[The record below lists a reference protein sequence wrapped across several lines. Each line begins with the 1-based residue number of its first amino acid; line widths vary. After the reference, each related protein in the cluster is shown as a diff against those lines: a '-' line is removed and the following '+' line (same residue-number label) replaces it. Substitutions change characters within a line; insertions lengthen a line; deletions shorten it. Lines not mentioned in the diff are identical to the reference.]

1 MPHSASAHPSPK
13 ASGPEPATGAVRLGR
28 LDVRNFRN
36 FERLE
41 CELPAEGVMI
51 LGPNGAGKTNLL
63 EAVYYLEVF
72 RSFRGASDRELVRFG
87 QEVFRIEAAVEGPR
101 GGRAIAAAYSASER
115 RKQVE
120 LDRREVPRLSDAI
133 GRLGAVVFSLED
145 VEIVRGSPSGR
156 RRFLDILLSLVE
168 PGYVDALGKYRSVLS
183 QRNEALK
190 GGADRAQ
197 LEAWSA
203 GLVEVGAR
211 VMEARARWVAGRAEA
226 FDRYHARI
234 AGGARGVIEY
244 GPSVGTPEDAPR
256 ATGPAGGEAPE
267 AGSPPS
273 REAWAGAF
281 RAALERTRER
291 ERRRGVTV
299 VGPHR
304 DDLAFTA
311 QVGGE
316 EERDLRTYGS
326 GGQQR
331 TAALAL
337 RLAEADTLRER
348 LGREPVYLLDD
359 VFAEL
364 DRERSGRLLR
374 LLDEGRTGQVVLTAP
389 KPSEVELRGGLEV
402 WRLRDGRLER

>member
-1 MPHSASAHPSPK
+1 
-13 ASGPEPATGAVRLGR
+13 
-28 LDVRNFRN
+28 
-36 FERLE
+36 
-41 CELPAEGVMI
+41 VMI

-87 QEVFRIEAAVEGPR
+87 REVFRVEATVDSP
-101 GGRAIAAAYSASER
+101 GGGHTIAAAYSVAER

-120 LDRREVPRLSDAI
+120 VDRREMSRLSDAI

-168 PGYVDALGKYRSVLS
+168 PGYVDALGRYRSVLS

-197 LEAWSA
+197 LEAWAA
-203 GLVEVGAR
+203 GLVEAGAR

-226 FDRYHARI
+226 FDRYHAGI
-234 AGGARGVIEY
+234 AGGGRGVLEY
-244 GPSVGTPEDAPR
+244 RPSAGVPRDAM
-256 ATGPAGGEAPE
+256 PAA
-267 AGSPPS
+267 AGSVAA
-273 REAWAGAF
+273 REAWEESF

-304 DDLAFTA
+304 DDVAFTA

-374 LLDEGRTGQVVLTAP
+374 LLDEGRSGQVVLTAP
-389 KPSEVELRGGLEV
+389 KPSEVELRGGLDV
-402 WRLRDGRLER
+402 WRLRDGRLET

>member
-1 MPHSASAHPSPK
+1 MPHSASAHPSPQ

-28 LDVRNFRN
+28 IRLRDFRN

-51 LGPNGAGKTNLL
+51 LGSNGAGKTNLL

-87 QEVFRIEAAVEGPR
+87 QEVFRVEATVEGPR
-101 GGRAIAAAYSASER
+101 GERTIAAAYSAAER

-120 LDRREVPRLSDAI
+120 VDRREVSRLSDAI
-133 GRLGAVVFSLED
+133 GGLGAVVFSLED

-156 RRFLDILLSLVE
+156 RRFMDILLSLVE

-203 GLVEVGAR
+203 GLIEVGAR
-211 VMEARARWVAGRAEA
+211 VMEARARWVAGRAAA
-226 FDRYHARI
+226 FDHYHSRI
-234 AGGARGVIEY
+234 AGGARGVLGY
-244 GPSVGTPEDAPR
+244 RPSLGA
-256 ATGPAGGEAPE
+256 PAGRAAAASDDEASAE
-267 AGSPPS
+267 GRPPS
-273 REAWAGAF
+273 RAAWAEAF

-304 DDLAFTA
+304 DELAFTA

-364 DRERSGRLLR
+364 DRERSGRLLQ
-374 LLDEGRTGQVVLTAP
+374 LLEEGRSGQVVLTSP
-389 KPSEVELRGGLEV
+389 KPSEVRLRGGLDV
-402 WRLRDGRLER
+402 WRLRDGRLES

>member
-1 MPHSASAHPSPK
+1 MPHSASAHPLPK
-13 ASGPEPATGAVRLGR
+13 ASGPELATGAVRLGR
-28 LDVRNFRN
+28 VRLRDFRN

-87 QEVFRIEAAVEGPR
+87 QEVFRVEATVEGPR
-101 GGRAIAAAYSASER
+101 GERTIAAAYSAAER

-120 LDRREVPRLSDAI
+120 VDRREVSRLSDAI
-133 GRLGAVVFSLED
+133 GGLGAVVFSLDD

-190 GGADRAQ
+190 GGADRAE

-211 VMEARARWVAGRAEA
+211 VMEARARWVAGRAAA

-234 AGGARGVIEY
+234 AGGSRGVLGY
-244 GPSVGTPEDAPR
+244 RPSVGMPEGA
-256 ATGPAGGEAPE
+256 
-267 AGSPPS
+267 SPPS
-273 REAWAGAF
+273 GAAWAEAF
-281 RAALERTRER
+281 REALERARGR

-304 DDLAFTA
+304 DELAFTA

-364 DRERSGRLLR
+364 DRERSGRLLQ
-374 LLDEGRTGQVVLTAP
+374 LLEEGRSGQVVLTAP
-389 KPSEVELRGGLEV
+389 KPAEVELRGGLQV
-402 WRLRDGRLER
+402 WRLRDGKLEC

>member
-1 MPHSASAHPSPK
+1 VA
-13 ASGPEPATGAVRLGR
+13 
-28 LDVRNFRN
+28 
-36 FERLE
+36 
-41 CELPAEGVMI
+41 I
-51 LGPNGAGKTNLL
+51 LGPNGSGKTNLL

-72 RSFRGASDRELVRFG
+72 RSFRGAPDRELVRFG
-87 QEVFRIEAAVEGPR
+87 RDVFRVEASVLGP
-101 GGRAIAAAYSASER
+101 GGERSVAAAYSAPER
-115 RKQVE
+115 RKKVE
-120 LDRREVPRLSDAI
+120 LDRREVSRLSDAI

-156 RRFLDILLSLVE
+156 RRFLDILLSLVV
-168 PGYVDALGKYRSVLS
+168 PGYVEALGRYRSVLS

-190 GGADRAQ
+190 TGAGRAQ
-197 LEAWSA
+197 LEAWTA
-203 GLVEVGAR
+203 GLEEAGAQ
-211 VMEARARWVAGRAEA
+211 VMEARSRWVAGRAAA
-226 FDRYHARI
+226 FGEYHARI
-234 AGGARGVIEY
+234 AGGAGGALEY
-244 GPSVGTPEDAPR
+244 RPSVGTPGAADGTVGAG
-256 ATGPAGGEAPE
+256 TGGEGGRPD
-267 AGSPPS
+267 
-273 REAWAGAF
+273 RDAWKEAF
-281 RAALERTRER
+281 RAALERTRDR

-304 DDLAFTA
+304 DDLAFRA

-348 LGREPVYLLDD
+348 LGRDPIYLLDD

-364 DRERSGRLLR
+364 DRERSARLFE
-374 LLDEGRTGQVVLTAP
+374 LLDQGRSGQVIVTAP

-402 WRLRDGRLER
+402 WRIRDGKLQT